1 MSIEQKIAEMLAES
15 KAAAQFDQEELVEE
29 ELSDE
34 VEDVELDEEQLDELS
49 KTTLGSYARKATSDT
64 MDHSDHIGD
73 SEGRARAKL
82 GHEDVTGN
90 KAKLAKRQAGLNLAA
105 KKLGDKSISKDVEIG
120 SKELIK
126 RHKAQYHPA
135 LRSDH
140 SDSDRYWNAYDKM
153 QGHEDKANDHYDS
166 AYSKIK
172 KASGVKE
179 DVAALVNGED
189 LSEEFKQKAATIFEA
204 AIVTRVKQEVARLE
218 EEFEQRVEEGVEQR
232 YEGLIEKVDGYLNYI
247 VESWIEQNEIALE
260 RGMKSEILE
269 NFVHGLKNLFEENYI
284 DVPEEKYDLL
294 GEMEETIVDLKAKL
308 NEQLEANV
316 ELNSLI
322 AEAQRGEIIAE
333 ACSGLTDTEV
343 EKFVALAEEL
353 SYEDSDTFANKVHT
367 IRENYFNIK
376 PMTKVV
382 DSVVTDEPVVLT
394 EETAIDPT
402 MKRYVSALNIL
413 K

>member
-29 ELSDE
+29 VEELDEISVDLLKRARDKAERISGDSLGKNPIKMKAYQRQADTFTDALHKKYKAQLSSGKRKYVEEVEEELGDE
-34 VEDVELDEEQLDELS
+34 VEDVELDEATDINDPSKGSEQNPENKKNDV
-49 KTTLGSYARKATSDT
+49 RK
-64 MDHSDHIGD
+64 
-73 SEGRARAKL
+73 
-82 GHEDVTGN
+82 
-90 KAKLAKRQAGLNLAA
+90 Q
-105 KKLGDKSISKDVEIG
+105 EIG
-120 SKELIK
+120 GKSKV
-126 RHKAQYHPA
+126 
-135 LRSDH
+135 
-140 SDSDRYWNAYDKM
+140 
-153 QGHEDKANDHYDS
+153 ANVVTKGAS
-166 AYSKIK
+166 APE
-172 KASGVKE
+172 ASHLSSVKE

-367 IRENYFNIK
+367 IRENYFNVK

>member
-29 ELSDE
+29 E
-34 VEDVELDEEQLDELS
+34 VEETELDEES
-49 KTTLGSYARKATSDT
+49 IGGPSAGSEQNPENK
-64 MDHSDHIGD
+64 
-73 SEGRARAKL
+73 KN
-82 GHEDVTGN
+82 DV
-90 KAKLAKRQAGLNLAA
+90 RSQ
-105 KKLGDKSISKDVEIG
+105 EIG
-120 SKELIK
+120 GKSKV
-126 RHKAQYHPA
+126 
-135 LRSDH
+135 
-140 SDSDRYWNAYDKM
+140 
-153 QGHEDKANDHYDS
+153 ANIVTKGAAAPEATHLKS
-166 AYSKIK
+166 
-172 KASGVKE
+172 VKE

-189 LSEEFKQKAATIFEA
+189 LSEEFKQKASTIFEA
-204 AIVTRVKQEVARLE
+204 AIVARVKQEVARLE

-316 ELNSLI
+316 ELNGLI

-367 IRENYFNIK
+367 IRENYFNVK

>member
-15 KAAAQFDQEELVEE
+15 KAAAQFDQEELDEE
-29 ELSDE
+29 ELGDE
-34 VEDVELDEEQLDELS
+34 VEDVELDEATDISDPSKGSEQNPENKKNDI
-49 KTTLGSYARKATSDT
+49 RK
-64 MDHSDHIGD
+64 
-73 SEGRARAKL
+73 
-82 GHEDVTGN
+82 
-90 KAKLAKRQAGLNLAA
+90 Q
-105 KKLGDKSISKDVEIG
+105 EIG
-120 SKELIK
+120 GKSKV
-126 RHKAQYHPA
+126 
-135 LRSDH
+135 
-140 SDSDRYWNAYDKM
+140 
-153 QGHEDKANDHYDS
+153 ANVVTKGAS
-166 AYSKIK
+166 APE
-172 KASGVKE
+172 ASHLSSVKE

-367 IRENYFNIK
+367 IRENYFNVK